1 MTMSSLST
9 TQRHGLIS
17 DLSQNHAHPGTPI
30 QTLPQDMDIYEPSDC
45 ESDHSDD
52 EEVDLPRQPPA
63 TAIATT
69 PRQLEDG
76 LAKLDSTPSPRVT
89 IISTPLS
96 LTDREDEPDCPVTL
110 AGLDP
115 GPLPPKKG
123 SRTYRYFRYNF
134 GSVYR
139 RIFCLAF
146 LGNLS
151 ALVVLASKHGLS
163 SQAERF
169 TYQQAS
175 IAVTANV
182 LAALLVRNEHV
193 VNAFFWVFADKAVTK
208 YLPLRARRLGAKIY
222 SYGGV
227 HSGCAMAAT
236 AWYIAF
242 LVLLTLEWTGSDIA
256 EEQGMVK
263 GYIYLVSYTI
273 LALLVSMLATAW
285 PEFRRRCHNWF
296 EGVHRFMGWTA
307 VFLFWVQVLLL
318 TYENS
323 SHDFGTGLVQSPNFW
338 MLVVITGLV
347 VYPWTR
353 LKLRKVEA
361 EVLSSHCVKLN
372 FEYRDVHYGQAVK
385 LTDSPLRET
394 HGFGVIPHPYAPK
407 IEDATHQ
414 TSSSGSS
421 MVSVEREKTQKQNKG
436 LSHAGEKGY
445 SVIVSKAGDWTSKI
459 IANPP
464 THIYTRGTPQF
475 GVMRVAGMFEP
486 CVIVATGSGIAPCLS
501 LFVQK
506 PDHPV
511 RIIWSTKSPLQTY
524 GQDII
529 DLLYA
534 TDPRAIIIDTSKGG
548 PKFKRPDLVKLVYR
562 VWEESQGEG
571 PEQYA
576 RLEGRTNSTGR
587 KKIVGKCEA
596 VVIISNQKLT
606 EKVVYGLESRGVPA
620 FGALFDS

>member
-1 MTMSSLST
+1 MTMSTPSGTQSSGSVPYGLST
-9 TQRHGLIS
+9 ETHI
-17 DLSQNHAHPGTPI
+17 HPGAPV
-30 QTLPQDMDIYEPSDC
+30 QTHQVDTDTYEFSDC

-52 EEVDLPRQPPA
+52 EDGGRPHESAAPT
-63 TAIATT
+63 TAPT

-76 LAKLDSTPSPRVT
+76 LVKLDSTKSALSSP
-89 IISTPLS
+89 
-96 LTDREDEPDCPVTL
+96 TDQTADIDCPVAL
-110 AGLDP
+110 AGLNP

-123 SRTYRYFRYNF
+123 SRIYRYVRYNF

-139 RIFCLAF
+139 RIFCLSF

-151 ALVVLASKHGLS
+151 ALVVLVAKHGLS
-163 SQAERF
+163 DQTERF

-175 IAVTANV
+175 IAVTANI

-193 VNAFFWVFADKAVTK
+193 VNAFFWVFADKAATK
-208 YLPLRARRLGAKIY
+208 YLPLRARRLAAKIY

-227 HSGCAMAAT
+227 HSGCAVAAT
-236 AWYIAF
+236 GWYIAF
-242 LVLLTLEWTGSDIA
+242 LILLTLEWTASS
-256 EEQGMVK
+256 ETVEKQGMVK
-263 GYIYLVSYTI
+263 GYIYLVCYSI

-285 PEFRRRCHNWF
+285 PEFRRRLHNWF

-307 VFLFWVQVLLL
+307 VALFWVQVLLL
-318 TYENS
+318 TYEAAPQ
-323 SHDFGTGLVQSPNFW
+323 DFGMGLVQSPNFW

-353 LKLRKVEA
+353 LRLRKVEA

-372 FEYRDVHYGQAVK
+372 FEYRDVYYGQAVK

-407 IEDATHQ
+407 AETSFEQ

-421 MVSVEREKTQKQNKG
+421 MTSVEREKTERQNKG

-511 RIIWSTKSPLQTY
+511 RIIWSTKAPLQTY

-548 PKFKRPDLVKLVYR
+548 PKFKRPDLVKLAYR
-562 VWEESQGEG
+562 VWEES
-571 PEQYA
+571 
-576 RLEGRTNSTGR
+576 RTNSTGR
-587 KKIVGKCEA
+587 KKAVGKCEA